1 MKASAAQ
8 FLILTQMSHKIKELL
23 KVTKVTAMEMVKM
36 APSARNRM
44 LC

>member
-8 FLILTQMSHKIKELL
+8 FLILTQRSPKTKELH
-23 KVTKVTAMEMVKM
+23 KVTKVTAMKMVKM
-36 APSARNRM
+36 ALSVRNKM

>member
-8 FLILTQMSHKIKELL
+8 FLISKQRSPKTKELHR
-23 KVTKVTAMEMVKM
+23 VTKVTAMEMVKM
-36 APSARNRM
+36 ALSERNRM